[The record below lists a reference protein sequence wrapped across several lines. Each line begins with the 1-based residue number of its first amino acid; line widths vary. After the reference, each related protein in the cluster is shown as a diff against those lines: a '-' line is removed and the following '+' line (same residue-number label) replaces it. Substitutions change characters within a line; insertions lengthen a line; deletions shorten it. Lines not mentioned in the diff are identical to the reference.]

1 MVFIQFEAMPP
12 QAISTRE
19 NIAGAYVN
27 CWIRADD
34 ATEAEKRARQTLAD
48 EDWVVVSV
56 EECRLVDVDAEVSGP
71 NGSYIREALESGRS
85 LVFHRWPPE
94 GEERTG

>member
-12 QAISTRE
+12 QAVSTRE
-19 NIAGAYVN
+19 NVAGAYVN

-34 ATEAEKRARQTLAD
+34 PAEAEAQARQWIAD
-48 EDWVVVSV
+48 DGWVVVSV
-56 EECRLVDVDAEVSGP
+56 EECRSVDVDSEVSGP
-71 NGSYIREALESGRS
+71 NGSYIREALESGGS

-94 GEERTG
+94 GEERSG

>member
-12 QAISTRE
+12 QAISTGE
-19 NIAGAYVN
+19 NVAGAYVN

-34 ATEAEKRARQTLAD
+34 VTEAEERARQWIAD

-56 EECRLVDVDAEVSGP
+56 EERRLVDVESEVSGP
-71 NGSYIREALESGRS
+71 NGPYIREALGSGGS
-85 LVFHRWPPE
+85 LVFHQWPPE
-94 GEERTG
+94 GEEPAG